1 MGLAHSP
8 RIVTDNL
15 ELCFDAANAKS
26 YPGSGTTWTD
36 ISGKNHDGTLTNG
49 PTFSSDNMGRIVFD
63 GTNDYVDITSLP
75 VISDTSAMTM
85 EAWVNVDNL
94 DNLFQVVG
102 TWERT
107 TRHWQFSYSGNSS
120 YNLNMSIAGSA
131 YSVGTTA
138 APATGVWQCVAV
150 TFTGGGESSF
160 HTGNTSIYVNAVS
173 QSIQNTGSTGTS
185 GNDSYIGTRQGFA
198 ASNFLDGSIAL
209 IRYYDKALTE
219 AEIRQNFEAQKGRFG
234 L

>member
-1 MGLAHSP
+1 MSTRYNP
-8 RIVTDNL
+8 SIVRDNL
-15 ELCFDAANAKS
+15 VLYLDAANTKS

-36 ISGKNHDGTLTNG
+36 ISRKGTDGTLTNG
-49 PTFSSDNMGRIVFD
+49 ATFNSGNMGHIAFD

-75 VISDTSAMTM
+75 VISNTSAMTM

-94 DNLFQVVG
+94 DNEFQCVG
-102 TWERT
+102 TWERANK
-107 TRHWQFSYSGNSS
+107 HWQFTYSGSSS
-120 YNLNMSIAGSA
+120 YNLNMSIAGSQN
-131 YSVGTTA
+131 SVGTTA

-150 TFTGGGESSF
+150 TFTGGAETSF
-160 HTGNTSIYVNAVS
+160 NTSTTSIYVNAVS
-173 QSIQNTGSTGTS
+173 QSIQNTGGTGTS

>member
-1 MGLAHSP
+1 MSTRYNP
-8 RIVTDNL
+8 SIVRDNL
-15 ELCFDAANAKS
+15 VLYLDAANTKS

-36 ISGKNHDGTLTNG
+36 ISRKGTDGTLTNG
-49 PTFSSDNMGRIVFD
+49 ATFSSDNGGIIVFD

-75 VISDTSAMTM
+75 VISNTSAMTM

-94 DNLFQVVG
+94 DNEFQCVG

-107 TRHWQFSYSGNSS
+107 TRHWQFTYSGSSS
-120 YNLNMSIAGSA
+120 YNLNIAIAGSG

-150 TFTGGGESSF
+150 IFTGGGESSL
-160 HTGNTSIYVNAVS
+160 TTSNTSIYVNAVS
-173 QSIQNTGSTGTS
+173 QSIQFTGSTGSS

-219 AEIRQNFEAQKGRFG
+219 SEIRQNFEAQKGRFG

>member
-1 MGLAHSP
+1 MSTRYNP
-8 RIVTDNL
+8 SIVRDNL
-15 ELCFDAANAKS
+15 VLYLDAANTKS

-36 ISGKNHDGTLTNG
+36 ISRKGTDGTLTNG
-49 PTFSSDNMGRIVFD
+49 ATFNSGNMGHIAFD

-75 VISDTSAMTM
+75 VISNTSAMTM
-85 EAWVNVDNL
+85 EAWVYLDNL
-94 DNLFQVVG
+94 DNDFQVIG

-107 TRHWQFSYSGNSS
+107 TRHWQFMPAGSTNHH
-120 YNLNMSIAGSA
+120 LNISIAGSA
-131 YSVGTTA
+131 YSVGTTS
-138 APATGVWQCVAV
+138 APATGVWQCLAV
-150 TFTGGGESSF
+150 TFTGGGESSLN
-160 HTGNTSIYVNAVS
+160 TTNTSIYVNAVS
-173 QSIQNTGSTGTS
+173 QSLQNTGSTGTS
-185 GNDSYIGTRQGFA
+185 GNDSYTGTRQGFA

>member
-1 MGLAHSP
+1 MASAAGP
-8 RIVTDNL
+8 NL
-15 ELCFDAANAKS
+15 EVDGLVLCLDAANTQS

-36 ISGKNHDGTLTNG
+36 ISGKGNDGTLTNG
-49 PTFSSDNMGRIVFD
+49 ATFNSDNMGRIVFD

-94 DNLFQVVG
+94 DNTFQVVG

-120 YNLNMSIAGSA
+120 YNLNMSIAGSG

-209 IRYYDKALTE
+209 ISYYDKALTE
-219 AEIRQNFEAQKGRFG
+219 TEIKQNYNSHKGRFG

>member
-1 MGLAHSP
+1 MASAAGPNIITDGLVLH
-8 RIVTDNL
+8 L
-15 ELCFDAANAKS
+15 DAANTNS
-26 YPGSGTTWTD
+26 YPGSGTSWTD
-36 ISGKNHDGTLTNG
+36 IGGKGNNGTLTNG
-49 PTFSSDNMGRIVFD
+49 ATFNSGNMGHIAFD

-75 VISDTSAMTM
+75 VISNTSAMTM
-85 EAWVNVDNL
+85 EAWVYLDNL
-94 DNLFQVVG
+94 DNDFQCIG

-107 TRHWQFSYSGNSS
+107 TRHWQFMPAGSTNHH
-120 YNLNMSIAGSA
+120 LNISIAGSA
-131 YSVGTTA
+131 YSVGTTS
-138 APATGVWQCVAV
+138 APATGVWQCLAV
-150 TFTGGGESSF
+150 TFTGGGESSLN
-160 HTGNTSIYVNAVS
+160 TTNTSIYVNAVS
-173 QSIQNTGSTGTS
+173 QSLQNTGSTGTS

>member
-1 MGLAHSP
+1 MASFAGP
-8 RIVTDNL
+8 NL
-15 ELCFDAANAKS
+15 EVDGLVLCLDAANTQS

-36 ISGKNHDGTLTNG
+36 ISGKGNDGTLTNG
-49 PTFSSDNMGRIVFD
+49 ATFNSDNMGRIVFD

-94 DNLFQVVG
+94 DNTFQVVG

-120 YNLNMSIAGSA
+120 YNLNMSIAGSG

-209 IRYYDKALTE
+209 ISYYDKALTE
-219 AEIRQNFEAQKGRFG
+219 TEIKQNYNSHKGRFG